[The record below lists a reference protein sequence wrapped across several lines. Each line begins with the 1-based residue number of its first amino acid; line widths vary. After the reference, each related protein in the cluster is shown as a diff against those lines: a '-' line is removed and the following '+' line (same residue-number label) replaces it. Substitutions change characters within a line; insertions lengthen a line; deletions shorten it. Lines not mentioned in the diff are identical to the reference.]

1 MEPAREI
8 PGCITS
14 GCALSVYGINFHPIM
29 MCPLRRSVPVMI
41 IPTHIVFAR
50 WMSYRMIPAIRAGR
64 GGYDG

>member
-41 IPTHIVFAR
+41 IPTHICV
-50 WMSYRMIPAIRAGR
+50 RAMDVLSDDTRYSR
-64 GGYDG
+64 G